1 MFDLAYTLDL
11 PLVPP
16 APGAANTLLF
26 NGARRVRVLCTQSLG
41 TGAFTSTSLYTVTSL
56 DGLGASP
63 SVNAVFAIAGS
74 PQAVELAVS
83 ADLAPGGLYRVAFAA
98 MPFSNGTTFTGS
110 LDGRLPL
117 PSNTPNPQAEPS
129 TGDFD
134 LLFYGRDLLL
144 GDSGDFA
151 LDATG
156 DLATIAG
163 QPNWQ
168 QAITRR
174 VMSDGIPWDGSYGA
188 KPKDYVNAPTQYQLP
203 LSARIVQQARA
214 DDRTL
219 SAQVQLVP
227 NPAGLKGAY
236 AFQLAAQGRD
246 GLSPITV
253 TTPLP
258 TKSS

>member
-1 MFDLAYTLDL
+1 MFDLVYSNDL
-11 PLVPP
+11 PLAPP

-26 NGARRVRVLCTQSLG
+26 NGSRRIRVLATQSLG
-41 TGAFTSTSLYTVTSL
+41 TGAFTSTTLYTVTSL
-56 DGLGASP
+56 DGIGASP
-63 SVNAVFAIAGS
+63 SVNAVFAIAGT

-83 ADLAPGGLYRVAFAA
+83 ADLVPGGLYQVAFAA
-98 MPFSNGTTFTGS
+98 MPFANGTTFTGN
-110 LDGRLPL
+110 LTGRLAL
-117 PSNTPNPQAEPS
+117 PSNTPNAQAEPS

-144 GDSGDFA
+144 GDNGDFA

-156 DLATIAG
+156 DLATISG
-163 QPNWQ
+163 RQNWQ
-168 QAITRR
+168 DAIERR
-174 VMSDGIPWDGSYGA
+174 VMSDGIPWDAAYGA
-188 KPKDYVNAPTQYQLP
+188 KPSDYVNAPSQYQLP

-219 SAQVQLVP
+219 TAQVQLVP
-227 NPAGLKGAY
+227 NPAGIKGAY
-236 AFQLAAQGRD
+236 AFQLSAQGRD

-258 TKSS
+258 AKTG